1 MNKVSILDRFASDAI
16 NAPATITGGKAC
28 KTAKS
33 KKSKSKNKNK
43 CKAKSAK
50 SKSNKCKAKS
60 AKSKSRSNICTP
72 KPPLCW

>member
-33 KKSKSKNKNK
+33 KKSKSKNK
-43 CKAKSAK
+43 CAKSKGAK

-60 AKSKSRSNICTP
+60 AKSKSSSNICTP